1 MHAVAAGAGQ
11 RPAHRAR
18 RLQQALV
25 FVGGQA
31 RRAVGPE
38 ARGKRGS
45 VSVQRRIAPQRR
57 ALDGQVVAG
66 DEGVAVRQERADV
79 VGQPL
84 PVTAPAQVG
93 GASGRQAG
101 RVDDRGVG
109 GSGRQQAGPVE
120 DGLQPTD
127 RLAGVGICI
136 RDQRRERELLAVQR
150 VQQAA
155 QGRELPDFLV
165 LAVGRGN
172 RGDDFAE

>member
-1 MHAVAAGAGQ
+1 M
-11 RPAHRAR
+11 R
-18 RLQQALV
+18 
-25 FVGGQA
+25 
-31 RRAVGPE
+31 
-38 ARGKRGS
+38 
-45 VSVQRRIAPQRR
+45 
-57 ALDGQVVAG
+57 
-66 DEGVAVRQERADV
+66 
-79 VGQPL
+79 
-84 PVTAPAQVG
+84 
-93 GASGRQAG
+93 AG
-101 RVDDRGVG
+101 RHGRVQQPSQHLQILGLPFRTAAEQMNGRLANRIFRFWF
-109 GSGRQQAGPVE
+109 GRQQAGPVE